1 MATTIKLKNG
11 SGAPLAGDLVA
22 GEPALDL
29 TNKRLYTEDSGGT
42 VIEVGTN
49 PTSLTTGTFTST
61 GIDDNATSTAITID
75 SDGDVGI
82 GLASPLF
89 QAADRTAV
97 TINGTSSSNL
107 VFGVG
112 GSANTYLLADSAGF
126 TIGNTSA
133 TLPTMFYTNGSE
145 RMRID
150 SSGNVGIGVTPD
162 AWASPNFTALQIGV
176 GGSIAGRGGA
186 GTGDQ
191 IYVSA
196 NAYYDGT
203 SWDYIES
210 NYATS
215 YYQDNGTH
223 VWRYAASGTADAVI
237 SWSEA
242 MRIDSSGRTLI
253 GTTSADQDAK
263 LTVVGSGAGGSS
275 PATISTNTVA
285 TFRRTGGVSHS
296 ANVSILGGSTG
307 FSVLNLGDRDDED
320 VGRLYYDHTNNA
332 MLFDTNAAERMRI
345 DSSGRVGIGTSD
357 PSSGTS
363 TYYDDLVIKNATSG
377 TGAGI
382 TIQSNTTN
390 GFGAIEFRKA
400 DGTQVGKMYASNADG
415 QLAFE
420 TGGSERMRIDSSG
433 NVGIGTS
440 SPGNQLHVVGGIRF
454 SSSGADAAR
463 WNVYWNSTT
472 GDLIV
477 VSSDARL
484 KKDFDYDIAGIETVN
499 KLKPV
504 RYTWKENNKRQ
515 LGFTA
520 QESLEADEHLAWHD
534 TESDQWGLD
543 GWEGYAAVLTKAIQE
558 QQAMIEELKAEVA
571 ALKGA

>member
-11 SGAPLAGDLVA
+11 SGAPLAGDLVQ

-29 TNKRLYTEDSGGT
+29 TNKRLYTENASGT
-42 VIEVGTN
+42 VFEVGTN

-242 MRIDSSGRTLI
+242 MRIDSSGPTLI

-296 ANVSILGGSTG
+296 ANVSILAGSTG

-332 MLFDTNAAERMRI
+332 MLFDSNAAERMRI

-400 DGTQVGKMYASNADG
+400 DGTQVGKMYASSADG

-433 NVGIGTS
+433 NVGIGSS
-440 SPGNQLHVVGGIRF
+440 SPTDNLHVLKSGDSTLRVE
-454 SSSGADAAR
+454 SSG
-463 WNVYWNSTT
+463 TT
-472 GDLIV
+472 
-477 VSSDARL
+477 
-484 KKDFDYDIAGIETVN
+484 T
-499 KLKPV
+499 
-504 RYTWKENNKRQ
+504 Q
-515 LGFTA
+515 
-520 QESLEADEHLAWHD
+520 
-534 TESDQWGLD
+534 
-543 GWEGYAAVLTKAIQE
+543 
-558 QQAMIEELKAEVA
+558 
-571 ALKGA
+571 